1 MVRVREGARV
11 GACKDL
17 RARLL
22 LLFVLLLLVVDD
34 VVAVAAAVDV
44 VPDAVFIVCRSS

>member
-1 MVRVREGARV
+1 M
-11 GACKDL
+11 
-17 RARLL
+17 LL
-22 LLFVLLLLVVDD
+22 LHSIEHMRDVVDTLICMLLLLVVDD